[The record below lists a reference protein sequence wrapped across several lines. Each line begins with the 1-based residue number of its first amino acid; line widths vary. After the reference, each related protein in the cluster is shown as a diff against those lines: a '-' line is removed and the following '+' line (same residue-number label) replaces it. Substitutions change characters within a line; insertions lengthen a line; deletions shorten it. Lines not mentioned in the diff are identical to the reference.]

1 MTGHISNVFIREY
14 KHLKYIFNLIVVNGL
29 KIKLGTQLTDNG
41 SLLCPC
47 PNHSAIFLTT
57 FPTTFWGIHKM
68 SIAGK
73 GFNIAFLKFN
83 WVEIFSQLQ
92 IDALYK
98 IFCQDIADLK
108 KL

>member
-1 MTGHISNVFIREY
+1 MTGHIRNVFIREY
-14 KHLKYIFNLIVVNGL
+14 KHLKYILQFNLIKVNGL
-29 KIKLGTQLTDNG
+29 KMVPF
-41 SLLCPC
+41 LCPC

-73 GFNIAFLKFN
+73 GFSVAFLKFN

-92 IDALYK
+92 IDALCK
-98 IFCQDIADLK
+98 TFCQDIADLK
-108 KL
+108 NI